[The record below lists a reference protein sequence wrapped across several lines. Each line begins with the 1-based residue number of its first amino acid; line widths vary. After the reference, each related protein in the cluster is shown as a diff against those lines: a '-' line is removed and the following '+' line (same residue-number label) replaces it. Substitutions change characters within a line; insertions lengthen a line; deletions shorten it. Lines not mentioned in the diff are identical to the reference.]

1 MSRFSRRT
9 FLAGAAAFVAT
20 PAFGQAPS
28 RRRSK
33 AAPKGQPK
41 GATRPAPQT
50 PLPAPVDVVVIG
62 AGAAGIAAARRLTA
76 AGRSFVLVEATGR
89 IGGRC
94 VTDTRIFGMPFDL
107 GAHWIY
113 VPDLNPVAKLA
124 PRSAFDVYPAPAG
137 QKARIGRR
145 NARESEMEDFLSA
158 LVRANRAIGDAGRG
172 KTDIACSQA
181 LPKDLA
187 DWQPT
192 IEFVLG
198 PYGCGKDLSDV
209 SAMDFAR
216 VAERDGAAFCRQGFG
231 TLLARLADG
240 IPVQLASPVERVEW
254 GGRAGVEVT
263 TAKGRIAA
271 RAAIIT
277 VSTGVLGAG
286 KISFS
291 PDLPRRQLDAVASL
305 KPGSYDHIALELP
318 DNPLGLQSDDLV
330 FEKSAGARTAAILAN
345 ISGTALCTV
354 DVAGRFGREL
364 SAQGEAAMVAFA
376 LDWLSALYGADVKK
390 SVRRTHATRWNHDPW
405 TLGAY
410 SVAAPGAQPSRRAL
424 MEPLRDRVWFAGEAA
439 HETLWGTVAGAWESG
454 ERAADAVIKSFAPAA
469 PQERKPQKPRK
480 RAPAGAQRLPR

>member
-1 MSRFSRRT
+1 
-9 FLAGAAAFVAT
+9 
-20 PAFGQAPS
+20 
-28 RRRSK
+28 
-33 AAPKGQPK
+33 
-41 GATRPAPQT
+41 
-50 PLPAPVDVVVIG
+50 
-62 AGAAGIAAARRLTA
+62 
-76 AGRSFVLVEATGR
+76 
-89 IGGRC
+89 
-94 VTDTRIFGMPFDL
+94 
-107 GAHWIY
+107 
-113 VPDLNPVAKLA
+113 
-124 PRSAFDVYPAPAG
+124 
-137 QKARIGRR
+137 
-145 NARESEMEDFLSA
+145 
-158 LVRANRAIGDAGRG
+158 
-172 KTDIACSQA
+172 
-181 LPKDLA
+181 
-187 DWQPT
+187 
-192 IEFVLG
+192 
-198 PYGCGKDLSDV
+198 
-209 SAMDFAR
+209 MDFAR
-216 VAERDGAAFCRQGFG
+216 AAERDGAAFCRQGFG
-231 TLLARLADG
+231 TLLARLANG

-254 GGRAGVEVT
+254 GGRAGVEVI

-271 RAAIIT
+271 RTAIIT

-305 KPGSYDHIALELP
+305 KPGSYDHIALEVA

-390 SVRRTHATRWNHDPW
+390 SVRRTHATRWNNDPW

-480 RAPAGAQRLPR
+480 RAPVGAQRAPR